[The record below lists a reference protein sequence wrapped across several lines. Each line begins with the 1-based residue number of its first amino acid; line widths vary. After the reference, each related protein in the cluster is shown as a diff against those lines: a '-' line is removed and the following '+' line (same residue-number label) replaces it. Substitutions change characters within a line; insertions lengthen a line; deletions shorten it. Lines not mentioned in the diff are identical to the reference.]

1 MASAAGLM
9 ANMPPRN
16 LFDVRQN
23 AQEAF
28 KRWRPYLGYR
38 AEQVKDFAQ
47 RYFDEHGIEP
57 SYNQVCEATGI
68 PTRGEVSRIVAGLE
82 RRGEVRR
89 EGTGR
94 APRMKLN
101 R

>member
-1 MASAAGLM
+1 MM
-9 ANMPPRN
+9 PEMPPRTP
-16 LFDVRQN
+16 FDIRQN
-23 AQEAF
+23 AREAF
-28 KRWRPYLGYR
+28 TRWRPYLGYR
-38 AEQVKDFAQ
+38 AAQVKDFAQ

-89 EGTGR
+89 EGSGR
-94 APRMKLN
+94 EPRMRLN
-101 R
+101 RYL